1 MTVSTLP
8 ASSESVGAHCRQ
20 RVELFGIQFDP
31 LTMSQTV
38 EQIWEWL
45 DQPYNETRYVVT
57 PNVDHAVLFQE
68 RADLRKAYETAALIV
83 ADGRPVVHAAKW
95 LRAPIPE
102 CVPGS
107 DLVPRLFD
115 RATEERRLRV
125 FLLGAAPGVADRAA
139 ANVTRKWPAVDVVG
153 TLSPP
158 LGFERD
164 PREEQAILDRIAA
177 VKPDLLVVGLGA
189 PKQELWV
196 SKHHRQLQAAVTLCV
211 GATIDFLAGE
221 RRRAPLWMRRLSLEW
236 LHRMLEEPRRLGPR
250 YARDA
255 WIFPRLIAAEFF
267 RSWGSTRAWRS
278 T

>member
-1 MTVSTLP
+1 MTASTLP
-8 ASSESVGAHCRQ
+8 ASSEPVEVRCRQ

-38 EQIWEWL
+38 QQIWEWL
-45 DQPYNETRYVVT
+45 DQPCTGTRYVVT
-57 PNVDHAVLFQE
+57 PNVDHAVLYQE

-115 RATEERRLRV
+115 RATEGRRLRV
-125 FLLGAAPGVADRAA
+125 FLLGAAPGVAERAA
-139 ANVTRKWPAVDVVG
+139 ANLSRKWPAVEVVG

-164 PREEQAILDRIAA
+164 PQQEQVILERIAE

-196 SKHHRQLQAAVTLCV
+196 SKHHQQLQAAVTLCV

-221 RRRAPLWMRRLSLEW
+221 RRRAPQWMRRLSLEW

-255 WIFPRLIAAEFF
+255 WIFPRLIAAEFL
-267 RSWGSTRAWRS
+267 RSWGSSRAWRS